1 MSLHENMPAT
11 GEKTDAPQ
19 LGDAVITSPSVMFLR
34 LTYWLNSTLTKS
46 INVGMQALSKP
57 DDFEPCV
64 ILANTERKVL
74 RITRDE
80 WNNMMF
86 IMNDVSIDVDKKE
99 KKTIFVPHEGDR
111 NTIAIT
117 VRIMFGKLRVT
128 LFKFEPE
135 SSPFC
140 LTENEWY
147 VLVNHTPIISAHLN
161 QLENEKASVKERI
174 RDRITSFTTQAE
186 PAHAHD
192 RLADE
197 VAAFMRQ
204 TRSV

>member
-1 MSLHENMPAT
+1 MPAT
-11 GEKTDAPQ
+11 DEKTDA
-19 LGDAVITSPSVMFLR
+19 VITSDSSVTSPSVMFLR

-57 DDFEPCV
+57 YDFEPCV

-80 WNNMMF
+80 WNNMML

-111 NTIAIT
+111 TAIAIT
-117 VRIMFGKLRVT
+117 VRTMFGKLRVT
-128 LFKFEPE
+128 LFKFGPE

-140 LTENEWY
+140 LTEKEWY
-147 VLVNHTPIISAHLN
+147 VLVKHVPIISAHLN
-161 QLENEKASVKERI
+161 QLENEKASVNERI
-174 RDRITSFTTQAE
+174 RGLLTSFTEQAE
-186 PAHAHD
+186 PAHAHN

-204 TRSV
+204 TI